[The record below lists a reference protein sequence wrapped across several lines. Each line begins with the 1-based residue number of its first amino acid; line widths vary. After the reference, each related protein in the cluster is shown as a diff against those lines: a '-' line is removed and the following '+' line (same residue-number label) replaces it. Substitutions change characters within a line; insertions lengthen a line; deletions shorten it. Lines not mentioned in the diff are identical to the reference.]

1 MKILEK
7 LFCKHDY
14 EQINQVVMESE
25 YDMVV
30 NSFKIPNTHLSLTR
44 KLITDYKC
52 NKCGKI
58 KRFIEKTA

>member
-1 MKILEK
+1 
-7 LFCKHDY
+7 
-14 EQINQVVMESE
+14 
-25 YDMVV
+25 MVV